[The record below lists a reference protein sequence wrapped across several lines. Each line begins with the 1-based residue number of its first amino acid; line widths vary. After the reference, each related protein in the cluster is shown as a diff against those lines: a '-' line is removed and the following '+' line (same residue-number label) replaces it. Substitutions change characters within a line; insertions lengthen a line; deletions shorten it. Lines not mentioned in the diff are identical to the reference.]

1 MTLEMITV
9 TMAPEP
15 RRVRVLATTPTRDV
29 LKAVLGPAP
38 YAHPRAAA
46 TLLEGLALWYQR
58 PLSVVLS
65 ADALD
70 DGCALGLCDA
80 LGLGRTLHYEVGV
93 AVADRRR
100 RRPRDLRS
108 LGDFG
113 DLRALS
119 VDSVLR

>member
-38 YAHPRAAA
+38 HAHPRAAA